1 MMPDDAVL
9 TVKDLETVFLT
20 RQGVVRAVNGVSF
33 AVEAGKTLGLV
44 GESGCGKTVTSLSL
58 LGLIEPPG
66 KILSGEVRLN
76 GYDLLNLSQKQLRQV
91 RGREISIVF
100 QNPMTSLNPVL
111 TVGAQMIE
119 TILSHERSS
128 RAEARLMAIEL
139 LARVGL
145 PYPEK
150 IMKCYPF
157 QLSGGM
163 RQRAMIAM
171 ALALR
176 PKVLIA
182 DEPTT
187 ALDVTVQ
194 AQILDE
200 LRRLQR
206 EFNTA
211 IILITH
217 DLGVVADMADE
228 VAVMYAGSIV
238 EYGGVFEVFKSPC
251 HPYTRALLN
260 AAPRLGGNLE
270 LLEHIPGQPPSLLNL
285 PERCAFLPRCPVA
298 VGECGGPRPQL
309 EAVASKHLV
318 ACYQAHRIWA
328 RELQPA

>member
-1 MMPDDAVL
+1 MPGGLVL
-9 TVKDLETVFLT
+9 TVKDLKTVFFT
-20 RQGVVRAVNGVSF
+20 RHGVIKAVNGVSF

-76 GYDLLNLSQKQLRQV
+76 GYDLLSLPQKRLRQV
-91 RGREISIVF
+91 RGKEISIVF
-100 QNPMTSLNPVL
+100 QNPMTSMNPVL

-119 TILSHERSS
+119 TIISHERVS
-128 RAEARLMAIEL
+128 RVEARRRAVGL

-145 PYPEK
+145 PYPEN
-150 IMKCYPF
+150 IMRCYPF

-163 RQRAMIAM
+163 RQRAIIAM

-176 PKVLIA
+176 PRVLIA

-194 AQILDE
+194 AQIFAE

-206 EFNTA
+206 EFETA
-211 IILITH
+211 IVLITH
-217 DLGVVADMADE
+217 DLGVVAEMADE

-238 EYGGVFEVFKSPC
+238 EYGGVFEIFENPC
-251 HPYTRALLN
+251 HPYTRALLRSV
-260 AAPRLGGNLE
+260 PRLGSGCKT
-270 LLEHIPGQPPSLLNL
+270 LEHIQGQPPSLLDL
-285 PERCAFLPRCPVA
+285 PDRCAFLPRCPVA
-298 VGECGGPRPQL
+298 ARECTGPSPPL

-318 ACYQAHRIWA
+318 ACYQARRIQT
-328 RELQPA
+328 RGMQPA

>member
-1 MMPDDAVL
+1 MPGEPVLAVDDL
-9 TVKDLETVFLT
+9 KTVFLT
-20 RQGVVRAVNGVSF
+20 RHGVIKAVNGVSF

-76 GYDLLNLSQKQLRQV
+76 GYNLLSMSQKQLRQV
-91 RGREISIVF
+91 RGKEISLVL

-111 TVGAQMIE
+111 TVGTQIIE
-119 TILSHERSS
+119 TIISHERVS
-128 RAEARLMAIEL
+128 RAEARQRAFDL
-139 LARVGL
+139 LTRVGL

-150 IMKCYPF
+150 LLKCYPF

-171 ALALR
+171 ALALH

-194 AQILDE
+194 AQILTE
-200 LRRLQR
+200 LRRLQK

-217 DLGVVADMADE
+217 DLGVVAEMADE

-238 EYGGVFEVFKSPC
+238 EYGGVIEVFENPG
-251 HPYTRALLN
+251 HPYTRALLRSV
-260 AAPRLGGNLE
+260 PRLDRKCE
-270 LLEHIPGQPPSLLNL
+270 TLEHIQGQPPSLLNI
-285 PERCAFLPRCPVA
+285 PDRCAFLPRCPVA
-298 VGECGGPRPQL
+298 VGECSGPRPRL
-309 EAVASKHLV
+309 EAVASKHMV
-318 ACYQAHRIWA
+318 ACYQACKVRA